1 MRGRKILRGAT
12 PIAPETALVVFAKAP
27 QPGRVKTRLA
37 PVLGESGAARLHA
50 RLVEDALRVAAQA
63 RFDRVELHCA
73 PRMRDPFFAALA
85 RRHRI
90 ALRAQG
96 AGDLGARMRRAFE
109 RVLRAADAAVLI
121 GTDCPALRPAD
132 LRAAAGALRDGA
144 DAVFCPAEDGGYA
157 LIGLHRMSSRLFTG
171 IEWGSATVMA
181 QTRARLRRLQWRW
194 CELRTVWDVDRPEDY
209 VRLRRSGLLR
219 RIAA

>member
-1 MRGRKILRGAT
+1 LRGAT
-12 PIAPETALVVFAKAP
+12 STAPETALIVFAKAP

-37 PVLGESGAARLHA
+37 PLLGKGGAARLHA
-50 RLVEDALRVAAQA
+50 RLVEEALRVAAQA
-63 RFDRVELHCA
+63 RFTRIELYCA
-73 PRMRDPFFAALA
+73 PRMRDPFFASLA
-85 RRHRI
+85 RRYRV

-121 GTDCPALRPAD
+121 GTDCPVLRPAD
-132 LRAAAGALRDGA
+132 LRAAASALRDGA

-157 LIGLHRMSSRLFTG
+157 LIGLRRVSSRLFAG
-171 IEWGSATVMA
+171 IEWGSATVMPDA
-181 QTRARLRRLQWRW
+181 RARLRSLGWRW
-194 CELRTVWDVDRPEDY
+194 RELRTVWDVDRPEDY
-209 VRLRRSGLLR
+209 ARLRRSGLLR

>member
-1 MRGRKILRGAT
+1 MRGAT
-12 PIAPETALVVFAKAP
+12 PTAPEVALVVFAKAP

-37 PVLGESGAARLHA
+37 PILGEGGAAHLHT
-50 RLVEDALRVAAQA
+50 RLVEETLRLAAKG
-63 RFDRVELHCA
+63 RFNRVELHCA

-85 RRHRI
+85 LRHRI

-121 GTDCPALRPAD
+121 GTDCPVMRPAD
-132 LRAAAGALRDGA
+132 LRAAASALREGA

-157 LIGLHRMSSRLFTG
+157 LIGLRRVSSRLFAG
-171 IEWGSATVMA
+171 IEWGSATVMPD
-181 QTRARLRRLQWRW
+181 TRARLRSLGWRW
-194 CELRTVWDVDRPEDY
+194 RELRTLWDVDRPEDY
-209 VRLRRSGLLR
+209 ARLRRSGLLR

>member
-1 MRGRKILRGAT
+1 MRGAT
-12 PIAPETALVVFAKAP
+12 PTAPETALVVFAKAP

-37 PVLGESGAARLHA
+37 PLLGESGAARLHA

-63 RFDRVELHCA
+63 RFARIELHCA
-73 PRMRDPFFAALA
+73 PRVRDPFFAALA

-90 ALRAQG
+90 RLRAQG

-121 GTDCPALRPAD
+121 GTDCPAMRTAD
-132 LRAAAGALRDGA
+132 LRAAASALREGA

-157 LIGLHRMSSRLFTG
+157 LVGLRRVSSRLFTG
-171 IEWGSATVMA
+171 IEWGSATVMSD
-181 QTRARLRRLQWRW
+181 TRARLRGLGWRW
-194 CELRTVWDVDRPEDY
+194 RELRTVWDVDRPEDY
-209 VRLRRSGLLR
+209 ARLRRSGLLR